1 MSKLTLLNQ
10 AGRITEQVSEQM
22 DQYSGVFGSVK
33 AVIIEHFGP
42 NGLIAAYIVAAVLIL
57 VVVSRLAKI
66 GFAAARYLVLPA
78 VALAFLGSFV
88 LPYSFFMLLPVTVTA
103 CSLVL
108 LFKG

>member
-1 MSKLTLLNQ
+1 
-10 AGRITEQVSEQM
+10 M

-42 NGLIAAYIVAAVLIL
+42 NGLIAAYIVAAALIL
-57 VVVSRLAKI
+57 VLVSRLAKI
-66 GFAAARYLVLPA
+66 GFATARYLVLPA

>member
-10 AGRITEQVSEQM
+10 AGRITEQVSEQI
-22 DQYSGVFGSVK
+22 DQYAGVFGSVK
-33 AVIIEHFGP
+33 AVIIEHFGD

-78 VALAFLGSFV
+78 VALAFLGSFFM
-88 LPYSFFMLLPVTVTA
+88 PYSFFMLLPVTVTA